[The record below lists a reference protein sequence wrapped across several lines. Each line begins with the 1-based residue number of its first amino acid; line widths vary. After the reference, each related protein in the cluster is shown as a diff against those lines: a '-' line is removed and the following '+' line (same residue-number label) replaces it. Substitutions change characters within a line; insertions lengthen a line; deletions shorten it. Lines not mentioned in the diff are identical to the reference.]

1 MTETA
6 GILPKK
12 FAKRPKPISRTQAIK
27 LIKFAQEHN
36 FVINPAGYAYYAQ
49 SFGMFGC
56 CPCDASRKECPC
68 EQAITEVPE
77 KGKCLCHL
85 FWRDYK
91 TYLEESFKEEKK

>member
-56 CPCDASRKECPC
+56 CPCDSSRNAFFGANRPAFRSK
-68 EQAITEVPE
+68 V
-77 KGKCLCHL
+77 GH
-85 FWRDYK
+85 
-91 TYLEESFKEEKK
+91 SFGANRPPPVG